1 MLAGFI
7 VVYHITAIAF
17 WELPEKDSV
26 STFRV
31 KGREAFSTW
40 VMTTQTDQQWGMFA
54 PNPPRHNVLMRVV
67 LTDENGEQ
75 WDMRTD
81 TYAIERRPI
90 PWVWNDRM
98 RKMNRRIIGGESGK
112 GDWYQKWYARYLCRE
127 WARTHRGV
135 MPQKI
140 ELFKLT
146 YKMPS
151 PEMVARQGWY
161 HPDTLLHD
169 TGREE
174 RQYTEKCA
182 NAIHGQLP
190 NFIRERHD
198 IPLLDEKG
206 FKAWVKD
213 KKKAWDK
220 RLEPPKPK
228 TETETKPTSST
239 RVGSVGKAG
248 AASPAAASPAA
259 ASPAAKPGAT

>member
-1 MLAGFI
+1 
-7 VVYHITAIAF
+7 
-17 WELPEKDSV
+17 
-26 STFRV
+26 
-31 KGREAFSTW
+31 
-40 VMTTQTDQQWGMFA
+40 
-54 PNPPRHNVLMRVV
+54 
-67 LTDENGEQ
+67 
-75 WDMRTD
+75 
-81 TYAIERRPI
+81 
-90 PWVWNDRM
+90 
-98 RKMNRRIIGGESGK
+98 
-112 GDWYQKWYARYLCRE
+112 
-127 WARTHRGV
+127 
-135 MPQKI
+135 
-140 ELFKLT
+140 
-146 YKMPS
+146 
-151 PEMVARQGWY
+151 MVARQGWY

-248 AASPAAASPAA
+248 AVSPAAASPAA
-259 ASPAAKPGAT
+259 AKPGAT

>member
-1 MLAGFI
+1 
-7 VVYHITAIAF
+7 
-17 WELPEKDSV
+17 
-26 STFRV
+26 
-31 KGREAFSTW
+31 
-40 VMTTQTDQQWGMFA
+40 
-54 PNPPRHNVLMRVV
+54 
-67 LTDENGEQ
+67 
-75 WDMRTD
+75 
-81 TYAIERRPI
+81 
-90 PWVWNDRM
+90 M

-135 MPQKI
+135 MPQKV

-151 PEMVARQGWY
+151 PEMVVRQGWY
-161 HPDTLLHD
+161 NPDTLLHD

-190 NFIRERHD
+190 NFIRTRHD
-198 IPLLDEKG
+198 IPVLDEKG

-228 TETETKPTSST
+228 PEPKPASGA
-239 RVGSVGKAG
+239 RVG
-248 AASPAAASPAA
+248 AAKRPGMTAAATAATTAAPVGGADPAGPA
-259 ASPAAKPGAT
+259 GPASAAKPGAT